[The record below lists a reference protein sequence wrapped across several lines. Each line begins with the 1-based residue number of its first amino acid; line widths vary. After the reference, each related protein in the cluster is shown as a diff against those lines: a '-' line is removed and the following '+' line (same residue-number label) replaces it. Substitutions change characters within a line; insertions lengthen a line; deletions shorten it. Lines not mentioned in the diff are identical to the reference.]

1 MLTAMVVITIVL
13 LVAVIGLL
21 LWLLSSHLQSRR
33 DAAGSSAV
41 ITMLQQQ
48 LELFRNAQD
57 SIRETLA
64 NSLQNGQQNISQTL
78 QQHHQTL
85 SQLNRQIGELH
96 GHSSQLMSLNSDV
109 RRLHDILNSP
119 KLRGQLGEWSL
130 ENLLAAIL
138 PKNTYELQHHFK
150 DGKIVDA
157 LIQMP
162 EFSVPIDAKFPLP
175 SFEAI
180 LKRNGDGEL
189 PRLQRQ
195 FQKDVV
201 NHIDKIAE
209 NYIRPAEGTLDF
221 ALMYIPAENVYY
233 EIIIKHDS
241 GAESIVDYAL
251 SKKVVPVSP
260 NVLYAYLMT
269 IAMGLHGL
277 QIEKQAAKIREN
289 LKYLES
295 TFNAFAADF
304 KTLGGHIRKS
314 ADKYDEADKRLTRFD
329 SQLSQITVEENNE
342 QTQNTKL
349 A

>member
-1 MLTAMVVITIVL
+1 MPASVVIITVVL
-13 LVAVIGLL
+13 LLVVIGLL
-21 LWLLSSHLQSRR
+21 LWLLNSHFQSRR
-33 DAAGSSAV
+33 DAAAGSAS

-57 SIRETLA
+57 AIRQTLE

-78 QQHHQTL
+78 QQHHETL
-85 SQLNRQIGELH
+85 SKLHRQIGELH
-96 GHSSQLMSLNSDV
+96 GHSSQLVNLNSDV

-130 ENLLAAIL
+130 ENLLASIL
-138 PKNTYELQHHFK
+138 PKDSYKLQHHFN
-150 DGKIVDA
+150 DRKIVDA
-157 LIQMP
+157 LICMP

-175 SFEAI
+175 GFEA
-180 LKRNGDGEL
+180 LLNRDGDGEL

-195 FQKDVV
+195 FQKDVIA
-201 NHIDKIAE
+201 HIDKIAE

-233 EIIIKHDS
+233 ETIIKHDA
-241 GAESIVDYAL
+241 GAQSITDYAL
-251 SKKVVPVSP
+251 SKKVIPVSP

-269 IAMGLHGL
+269 VAMGLHGL
-277 QIEKQAAKIREN
+277 QIEKQAAQIRQN
-289 LKYLES
+289 LKHLES
-295 TFNAFAADF
+295 SFNAFTAEF

-329 SQLSQITVEENNE
+329 SQLSQITVDQSSE
-342 QTQNTKL
+342 QMQDFV
-349 A
+349 

>member
-1 MLTAMVVITIVL
+1 MLQMLTGMVVIIIVL
-13 LVAVIGLL
+13 LLAVAGLL
-21 LWLLSSHLQSRR
+21 LWLLGSHFQSRR
-33 DAAGSSAV
+33 EAAGNNASIS
-41 ITMLQQQ
+41 MLQQQ
-48 LELFRNAQD
+48 LELFRNSQE
-57 SIRETLA
+57 S
-64 NSLQNGQQNISQTL
+64 SLTTSQQNISQTL

-96 GHSSQLMSLNSDV
+96 GHSSQLVNLNSDV

-130 ENLLAAIL
+130 ENLLASVL
-138 PKNTYELQHHFK
+138 PKDTYKLQHHFK

-157 LIQMP
+157 LVCMP

-175 SFEAI
+175 GFEAI
-180 LKRNGDGEL
+180 LKRDGDGEL

-195 FQKDVV
+195 FQKDVT

-209 NYIRPAEGTLDF
+209 SYIRPAEGTLDF

-233 EIIIKHDS
+233 ETIIKNDGGS
-241 GAESIVDYAL
+241 QDIIEYAL
-251 SKKVVPVSP
+251 TKKVIPVSP

-277 QIEKQAAKIREN
+277 QIEKQAAQIRQN
-289 LKYLES
+289 LKRLES
-295 TFNAFAADF
+295 GFAAFTADF

-314 ADKYDEADKRLTRFD
+314 ADKFDEADKRLTRFD
-329 SQLSQITVEENNE
+329 SQLTQITVEESNE
-342 QTQNTKL
+342 QIPNIK
-349 A
+349 

>member
-1 MLTAMVVITIVL
+1 MLTAMVVVMVVL
-13 LVAVIGLL
+13 LMGVISLL
-21 LWLLSSHLQSRR
+21 MWLLRSH
-33 DAAGSSAV
+33 AGSSAA
-41 ITMLQQQ
+41 ISMLQQQ
-48 LELFRNAQD
+48 LELSRSAQD
-57 SIRETLA
+57 AIRQTLES
-64 NSLQNGQQNISQTL
+64 SLQNGQQNISQTL

-96 GHSSQLMSLNSDV
+96 GQSSQLVNLNSDV

-130 ENLLAAIL
+130 ENLLASVL
-138 PKNTYELQHHFK
+138 PKDTYELQHRFK

-157 LIQMP
+157 FIQMP

-180 LKRNGDGEL
+180 LKRENDDDL

-195 FQKDVV
+195 FQKDVT
-201 NHIDKIAE
+201 NHIDKIAAS
-209 NYIRPAEGTLDF
+209 YIRPAEGTLDF

-241 GAESIVDYAL
+241 TAESIVDYSL

-260 NVLYAYLMT
+260 NVLYVYLMT

-277 QIEKQAAKIREN
+277 QIEKQAAQIRQN
-289 LKYLES
+289 LKHLES
-295 TFNAFAADF
+295 SFNAFAADF
-304 KTLGGHIRKS
+304 KTLGSHIRNTAS
-314 ADKYDEADKRLTRFD
+314 KYDEADKRLTKFD
-329 SQLSQITVEENNE
+329 SQLSQITVEETNE
-342 QTQNTKL
+342 ISNTK
-349 A
+349 